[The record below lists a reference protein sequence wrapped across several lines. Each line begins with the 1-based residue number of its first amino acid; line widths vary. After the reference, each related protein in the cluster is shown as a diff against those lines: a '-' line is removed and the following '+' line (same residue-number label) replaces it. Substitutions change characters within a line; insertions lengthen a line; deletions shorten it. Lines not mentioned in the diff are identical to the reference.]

1 VYVRVKTYMLAD
13 RVENLNTAQ
22 IRDPEINLVLL
33 QCFHLTLDRIHTQT
47 HRIMLSAA
55 DNVSAEHTDKTQC
68 CSASEMMTSYNM
80 QEMIIRAKTKRER
93 RKMEQKSQG
102 GVGLILGSKWSSGP
116 IKTCRSLR

>member
-1 VYVRVKTYMLAD
+1 VCVYVRVKTYMLAD

-80 QEMIIRAKTKRER
+80 QEMIIRAKTERER
-93 RKMEQKSQG
+93 ETATNTVPENGAEKPGWG
-102 GVGLILGSKWSSGP
+102 GPDFGI
-116 IKTCRSLR
+116 